1 MEYTGPKPTGVYLW
15 LLLYDLFAD
24 QEGVRITGEI
34 ESSGE
39 QIISFDTG
47 NRKEMQEL
55 MRKWRSS
62 QPSCDA

>member
-24 QEGVRITGEI
+24 QEGIRIKGEI
-34 ESSGE
+34 EAANGE
-39 QIISFDTG
+39 LVSFDTG

-55 MRKWRSS
+55 MRKWRTS
-62 QPSCDA
+62 QRSCDA

>member
-1 MEYTGPKPTGVYLW
+1 MKFTGPKPTGEYLF
-15 LLLYDLFAD
+15 LLLCDLLAD
-24 QEGVRITGEI
+24 QEGARITGEI

-55 MRKWRSS
+55 MRKWRTS
-62 QPSCDA
+62 QLSCDA